1 MLSNLKIMGSEG
13 GRVRFSRWDWGVGVR
28 MNLDWEDIRRVRRSD
43 GYSGGTS
50 RQCQFSMFGKGFLF
64 LE

>member
-1 MLSNLKIMGSEG
+1 M
-13 GRVRFSRWDWGVGVR
+13 RFNRWDWGVGVR